1 MPLSFLRIVNSISI
15 GDTEGKSY
23 VLDDTTLLW
32 NNISLLESICY
43 RTKEGNKEMQ
53 FLLQMLC
60 LVYLFHQIAH
70 MADKVK

>member
-60 LVYLFHQIAH
+60 LVHLFHQIAH